1 MSRRSR
7 NPWTPET
14 KTGVNYFKHATKHF
28 LTPYGKT
35 NGVLTSREILDK
47 LFHWNCEW
55 LTRPN
60 YAISELADTL
70 YSNLATLA
78 EYRDKVFTRH
88 AVHTLLNKARPIRTV
103 LQWFNK
109 KDSATAE
116 EPDERDLAS
125 LMKFVED
132 DTLKSLTKHLFA
144 ASGAMY
150 SIATH
155 IMTSET
161 LFSNPAEFAKK
172 HRESPEVQSFKQN
185 PSRESMVQYVASQ
198 TLTHSEIIEQDEQG
212 ANIWDILTQRSQT
225 RQARSTGTFWE
236 DVQEPEEDVQDVERD
251 DEEYPY
257 DDEEPEETVTAPNRR
272 RPRRNVL
279 EDEDEEEQDYKAF
292 NTPESSAEH
301 ALFITQPDPKPFHEA
316 GSLSRSQKGKT
327 PVARKRPR
335 STTNIWASFGLT
347 TDEQTASMSRAPPA
361 PKKRAPAPRGR
372 GTKGTTHGA
381 TRARGRGTRGKRG
394 KSTAQHIFFE

>member
-1 MSRRSR
+1 MSQQSQ

-14 KTGVNYFKHATKHF
+14 KTGVNYFKHTTKHF
-28 LTPYGKT
+28 LTPY
-35 NGVLTSREILDK
+35 GVLTSREILDK

-60 YAISELADTL
+60 YAISELANTL

-88 AVHTLLNKARPIRTV
+88 AVDTLLNKSRPIRTV
-103 LQWFNK
+103 LQRFNK
-109 KDSATAE
+109 KDLATAE

-144 ASGAMY
+144 ASGTMY

-155 IMTSET
+155 IMTLET
-161 LFSNPAEFAKK
+161 LFSNPAEFAKR
-172 HRESPEVQSFKQN
+172 HRESPEVQSFKQS
-185 PSRESMVQYVASQ
+185 PSRESMVQYIAPQ
-198 TLTHSEIIEQDEQG
+198 TLTHSEIVEQDEQG

-225 RQARSTGTFWE
+225 RQPRSTDTFWQ
-236 DVQEPEEDVQDVERD
+236 DVQEPEEDVQDVEG
-251 DEEYPY
+251 

-279 EDEDEEEQDYKAF
+279 EEEDEEDQEYEAF

-301 ALFITQPDPKPFHEA
+301 ALFITQPDPEPFHEG

-327 PVARKRPR
+327 PVTRKRPR
-335 STTNIWASFGLT
+335 STTNIWACFGLS
-347 TDEQTASMSRAPPA
+347 TDEQSAS
-361 PKKRAPAPRGR
+361 
-372 GTKGTTHGA
+372 TKSNTRTRQGNTWQMGKIHSATHFLRVNQ
-381 TRARGRGTRGKRG
+381 TR
-394 KSTAQHIFFE
+394 H